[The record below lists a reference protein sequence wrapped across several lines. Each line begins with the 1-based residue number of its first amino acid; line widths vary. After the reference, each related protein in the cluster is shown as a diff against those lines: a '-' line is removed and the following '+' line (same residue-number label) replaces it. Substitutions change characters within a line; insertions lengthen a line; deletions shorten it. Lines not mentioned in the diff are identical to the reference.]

1 MGWYK
6 EDFGTG
12 LLLNQSLSFKAYKL
26 YITFTADA
34 IFTHLVLKLHKYK
47 TYERYSFKAAADTAD
62 NDELHL

>member
-1 MGWYK
+1 
-6 EDFGTG
+6 

-26 YITFTADA
+26 YTTFTADA